1 MTANF
6 FVTLWLCKS
15 NMQLHYPY
23 INCSWVGECFADVLG
38 PHGWVGGL
46 LVAVAA
52 SASHSISSCN
62 WGGAIKRVKG
72 LELI

>member
-1 MTANF
+1 MN
-6 FVTLWLCKS
+6 S
-15 NMQLHYPY
+15 
-23 INCSWVGECFADVLG
+23 SWVDECFADVLG
-38 PHGWVGGL
+38 SQGWVGGL

-62 WGGAIKRVKG
+62 WGGAIKRVKD